1 MQWNGG
7 DIVLGAIFRAPSSQC
22 HLRRFFPA
30 AAAATV
36 VVSLAIVY
44 VVLALKEIV
53 CVMRKRRIGGYMYI
67 VHAIHRWKSYFRV
80 EQRKFYRVYLKK
92 QASI

>member
-30 AAAATV
+30 AAAAATV
-36 VVSLAIVY
+36 VVSLAIVF
-44 VVLALKEIV
+44 VVLAL
-53 CVMRKRRIGGYMYI
+53 
-67 VHAIHRWKSYFRV
+67 
-80 EQRKFYRVYLKK
+80 
-92 QASI
+92 